1 MFDML
6 SSRHPHLAAPALEPE
21 DREFLAGA
29 PVPEKQQQHHQSDRP
44 PHVDDH
50 HVAPRV
56 WSSSSFSSFSSS
68 GGAPPVRTT
77 TERRYDSDSGE
88 VREVRRRS
96 VGDQLVV
103 EHRVHCHGDD
113 GEPGEVSS
121 TRRLHNIDEAH
132 MAEFES
138 HFTRPQRDDRTT
150 LQLPNGTPAPD
161 PTPPPPPSP
170 PEPLEVS
177 SEDVAALHRV
187 VPDMSESDVTGLL
200 RQHHGNLRA
209 AMRAVL

>member
-1 MFDML
+1 M
-6 SSRHPHLAAPALEPE
+6 
-21 DREFLAGA
+21 
-29 PVPEKQQQHHQSDRP
+29 
-44 PHVDDH
+44 
-50 HVAPRV
+50 
-56 WSSSSFSSFSSS
+56 
-68 GGAPPVRTT
+68 RTT

-88 VREVRRRS
+88 VREVYRRS

-103 EHRVHCHGDD
+103 EHRIRRDGDD
-113 GEPGEVSS
+113 GEPAEVSS

-138 HFTRPQRDDRTT
+138 HFTRSQRGDDQRKT
-150 LQLPNGTPAPD
+150 LQMVNGTPAPD
-161 PTPPPPPSP
+161 PAPLPPPPPA
-170 PEPLEVS
+170 PLEVS

-187 VPDMSESDVTGLL
+187 VPEMSESDVTGLL